1 VQAEEWQKIKEI
13 VGAALER
20 DPSQRAAYLDEACLR
35 NPSLRAEVESLLSAH
50 AEAFPFSESALTIE
64 LVDERQIAESIGPYR
79 LIKRLGEGGM
89 GQVWFAE
96 QLSPVRRSV
105 ALKLIKAGIYDDSA
119 LRRFQTERQL
129 LANMDHPAIA
139 KVFDAGAT
147 PAGQP
152 YFVMEYVPGTA
163 ITEYCDHKK
172 FTVEQR
178 LELFLRV
185 CQGVQHAHQK
195 AILHR
200 DLKPSNILVVEVDGL
215 AMPRIIDFGLAKP
228 LTPEASEE
236 IQQTKIGGFVG
247 TPGYMSP
254 EQADPGVRDVDTR
267 TDVYS
272 MGVVLYQLLTGFLPF
287 DTALWDKQP
296 LEDVLRYLRE
306 HEPLQPSTKVSSERE
321 ILTSRAELCSSEPRQ
336 LVNTLR
342 GDLDWITMKALEK
355 DRNRRYSAVSEFAAD
370 IAHYMNHEPVLAR
383 PASSAYRLRKYV
395 RRHRVGVSVAAV
407 VALLVTTFS
416 IIQAMQLQRI
426 TRERDRA
433 DREAAASKNVSEFLV
448 GLFRVSDPSE
458 ARGNSI
464 TAREILDQGRARIDT
479 GLAGQ
484 PVLQARLIQT
494 MGEVY
499 EALGLYSRARPL
511 FQQALDTRRRELGLE
526 HPETLASMDRL
537 SENMEREGHYPEAE
551 SLARETLDIRRR
563 VFGAEHADTIASMH
577 TLAAITLSE
586 GHYAE
591 SERLNRDALQ
601 IDRRVFGTEHP
612 LTLTTMSYLAR
623 ALCEQRKY
631 PEAEELLRRA
641 LEAEQRVLG
650 PENAKTLAVMHN
662 LGIALRMSGQAPEA
676 EKIDRDNLEVRRRVL
691 GPEHPETLASM
702 LELAASLDDLHRYAE
717 AEVLYRQNLAVVRRT
732 LGPQHPD
739 GGSVEYNLACNMALR
754 GRRAEAIAL
763 LRDAL
768 DHGLPIRTGLR
779 IEADSDF
786 QSLHGYPGFDALVTA
801 AHQHAAAASNTQ

>member
-1 VQAEEWQKIKEI
+1 VQPEVWQKVKEI

-20 DPSQRAAYLDEACLR
+20 HPSQRAAYLDEACQR
-35 NPSLRAEVESLLSAH
+35 SRSLRAEVESLLSAH
-50 AEAFPFSESALTIE
+50 AESSPLSESALT
-64 LVDERQIAESIGPYR
+64 LGPADESQIADSIGPYR
-79 LIKRLGEGGM
+79 LIERLGEGGM
-89 GQVWFAE
+89 GQVWLAE

-105 ALKLIKAGIYDDSA
+105 ALKLIRAGIYDDSA
-119 LRRFQTERQL
+119 LRRFQTDRQL

-163 ITEYCDHKK
+163 ITEYCDRKK

-200 DLKPSNILVVEVDGL
+200 DLKPSNILVVEVDGH
-215 AMPRIIDFGLAKP
+215 ATPRIIDFGLAKP
-228 LTPEASEE
+228 LTPGVSEE
-236 IQQTKIGGFVG
+236 SLHTRIGGFVG

-272 MGVVLYQLLTGFLPF
+272 MGVVLYQLLTGSLPF
-287 DTALWDKQP
+287 DTARWNQQP

-306 HEPLQPSTKVSSERE
+306 HEPLQPSTRLGSDRE

-336 LVNTLR
+336 LVSTLR

-370 IAHYMNHEPVLAR
+370 VAHYMNHEPVLAR

-395 RRHRVGVSVAAV
+395 RRHRVGVSVAVV
-407 VALLVTTFS
+407 VALLLASFS
-416 IIQAMQLQRI
+416 IIQALQLQRI

-433 DREAAASKNVSEFLV
+433 DLEAAASKNVSDFLV

-484 PVLQARLIQT
+484 PVLQARLLQT

-511 FQQALDTRRRELGLE
+511 FQQALESRRHELGPE
-526 HPETLASMDRL
+526 AAETLASMDRL

-551 SLARETLDIRRR
+551 SLARETLETRRR
-563 VFGAEHADTIASMH
+563 VLGAEHADTIASVH

-586 GHYAE
+586 GHYAQ
-591 SERLNRDALQ
+591 SEQLNRDALQ
-601 IDRRVFGTEHP
+601 IDQRVFGAEHP

-623 ALCEQRKY
+623 ALSEQGKY
-631 PEAEELLRRA
+631 PEAEALLRRA

-662 LGIALRMSGQAPEA
+662 LGIDLRMSGQTAEA
-676 EKIDRDNLEVRRRVL
+676 EKIDRDSLEIRRRVL

-732 LGPQHPD
+732 LGPEHPD
-739 GGSVEYNLACNMALR
+739 GASVEYNLACNLALR
-754 GRRAEAIAL
+754 GRRAGAIAL

-768 DHGLPIRTGLR
+768 AHGLPIRSGLR

-786 QSLHGYPGFDALVTA
+786 ESLHGKAGFADLVAT
-801 AHQHAAAASNTQ
+801 AHQRAVGAPKAQ